1 MFLSVRMMLGISGK
15 NVLVVT
21 GILFMMLLSTS
32 VMAYENGETDPL
44 NNDGGSE
51 EIDPEGEANQEER
64 SEMFGQFEVEG
75 KKMMGGY
82 VGFEMAPGE
91 MLNYNLNSEGEAVFA
106 RIQFGLTAWT
116 QTEYKLNG
124 AVFEAEKEGAMIM
137 SHNNPSGLLRIRS
150 GGEMEVEIEPA
161 EGVSF
166 EDEGDGS
173 YSMTGLN
180 VQSKVQI
187 QDAVALMDGST
198 LKVQM
203 EEGSCFTYMVQ
214 NEGSESQFQN
224 AYQKAVMDGNVD
236 GEIQVR
242 TGSDEDDSQHFSYMG
257 EVDMKVS
264 GTDEGKRVRVQVES
278 LEKKGKVVAFR
289 MDGEVL
295 SGRSLGRIRVSFD
308 GEEIAPT
315 DDPEDVICATG
326 DMPMY
331 CMEKNENGQ
340 YQAMVYVPEFSTH
353 EIEFQTV
360 DDEESPGFAL
370 IILLIGVSL
379 AVIVWALITRKR
391 K

>member
-1 MFLSVRMMLGISGK
+1 MMLGISGK

-21 GILFMMLLSTS
+21 GILFMMLLSST

-44 NNDGGSE
+44 NNGGSE
-51 EIDPEGEANQEER
+51 EIDQEGEANQEDR

-91 MLNYNLNSEGEAVFA
+91 MLNYRLNSEGETVFA

-137 SHNNPSGLLRIRS
+137 AHNNPSGLLSIVS
-150 GGEMEVEIEPA
+150 TEDMTVEIEPA
-161 EGVSF
+161 QGVSF
-166 EDEGDGS
+166 GVEEDGS
-173 YSMTGLN
+173 LPVEGLGFKSMIQ
-180 VQSKVQI
+180 VQEATMSMEGGILQ
-187 QDAVALMDGST
+187 
-198 LKVQM
+198 VQM
-203 EEGSCFTYMVQ
+203 KEGSCLMYMVQ
-214 NEGSESQFQN
+214 SEGDQNQFQN
-224 AYQKAVMDGNVD
+224 AYQKAVMEGKVD
-236 GEIQVR
+236 GEIQIR
-242 TGSDEDDSQHFSYMG
+242 IGSDQESSQHFPYKG

-264 GTDEGKRVRVQVES
+264 WIEDGKKVRVQVES

-295 SGRSLGRIRVSFD
+295 SGRSLDRIRVSFD
-308 GEEIAPT
+308 GEDIEPT
-315 DDPEDVICATG
+315 DDPEDVIGATG
-326 DMPMY
+326 DTPLY
-331 CMEKNENGQ
+331 CMEMNGDGQ
-340 YQAMVYVPEFSTH
+340 YQALVYVPEFSTH

-360 DDEESPGFAL
+360 DNEESSGFAL
-370 IILLIGVSL
+370 ITLLIGVSL

-391 K
+391 N

>member
-1 MFLSVRMMLGISGK
+1 MLGISGK

-21 GILFMMLLSTS
+21 GILFMMLLSTT
-32 VMAYENGETDPL
+32 VMAYENGEIDPL
-44 NNDGGSE
+44 NNAGGSE

-91 MLNYNLNSEGEAVFA
+91 MLNYRLNSEGETVFA

-137 SHNNPSGLLRIRS
+137 SHNNPSGLLSIIS
-150 GGEMEVEIEPA
+150 TEDMTVEIEPA
-161 EGVSF
+161 QGVSF
-166 EDEGDGS
+166 GVEEDGS
-173 YSMTGLN
+173 VPVEGPGFKSMIQ
-180 VQSKVQI
+180 VQEATMSMEGEILQ
-187 QDAVALMDGST
+187 
-198 LKVQM
+198 VQM
-203 EEGSCFTYMVQ
+203 KEGSCLMYMVQ
-214 NEGSESQFQN
+214 SEGDQSQFQN
-224 AYQKAVMDGNVD
+224 AYQKAVMEGNVD

-242 TGSDEDDSQHFSYMG
+242 TGSDEESSQHFPYKG

-264 GTDEGKRVRVQVES
+264 GIEDGKMVRVQVES

-295 SGRSLGRIRVSFD
+295 SGRSLDRIRVSFD
-308 GEEIAPT
+308 GEEIEPT
-315 DDPEDVICATG
+315 DDPEDVIGATG
-326 DMPMY
+326 DTPLY
-331 CMEKNENGQ
+331 CMEMNEDGQ
-340 YQAMVYVPEFSTH
+340 YQALVYVPEFSTH

-360 DDEESPGFAL
+360 DDEESSGFAL

-379 AVIVWALITRKR
+379 VVIIWALVTRKR
-391 K
+391 N